1 MSKLAAMSATK
12 KLINELLQDLEDTWD
27 MESEQLNDVR
37 EKLLVFGKAISSDE
51 KLMREI
57 QLITHEL

>member
-1 MSKLAAMSATK
+1 MSATK